1 MSDTNTSLPS
11 VSQFIIVGM
20 PGLQEHY
27 TTLFFIFLL
36 LFLATFL
43 GNLLILVL
51 VSLDSRLRT
60 PMYFF
65 LWNLALLD
73 VLLTTTIIPKLL
85 VVLLGHNRTISF
97 AGCFLQMYFYISIS
111 ATEVFLVAAMAYD
124 RYVAVVKPLHYNSI
138 INTRVC
144 LTMTS
149 TVWALGFLLPV
160 LSVVLASSVSF
171 CASNHVLH
179 IVCEYPSIMSLAC
192 TDVTAQV
199 NFTLLLAMGCVWV
212 PFLFVLWS
220 YCRIILSVVKMKT
233 VESRKKAF
241 YMCSSHV
248 VLVVLYY
255 ISTIVEYIGLKVDSI
270 SPDGRV
276 FIGGLNYFL
285 TPLVN
290 PIIYS
295 LRNEKI
301 KAAVQRYFGLKS
313 FFPHGAKNSVRGDE

>member
-1 MSDTNTSLPS
+1 MSDPNTSLPS
-11 VSQFIIVGM
+11 SSYFIIVGV

-27 TTLFFIFLL
+27 TTLFLILL
-36 LFLATFL
+36 LFFLTTIL

-51 VSLDSRLRT
+51 LSLDPRLHT

-73 VLLTTTIIPKLL
+73 MLLTVIVTPKLL
-85 VVLLGHNRTISF
+85 AVLLGHNRISF
-97 AGCFLQMYFYISIS
+97 TGCFLQMYFFISVS

-138 INTRVC
+138 ISTRVC
-144 LTMTS
+144 LTMTT
-149 TVWALGFLLPV
+149 TVWVLGFLLPV
-160 LSVVLASSVSF
+160 LSVVLASSVPF
-171 CASNHVLH
+171 CASIHILHVL
-179 IVCEYPSIMSLAC
+179 CEYPSVMTLAC
-192 TDVTAQV
+192 SDVTAQV
-199 NFTLLLAMGCVWV
+199 TFAMLLVNMGSWG
-212 PFLFVLWS
+212 PFVFVLFT
-220 YCRIILSVVKMKT
+220 YGRIIISVVKMKT

-241 YMCSSHV
+241 FMCSSHIV
-248 VLVVLYY
+248 VVMLYY
-255 ISTIVEYIGLKVDSI
+255 ITTAMVYIALRVDSI

-276 FIGGLNYFL
+276 LIGGLYYFL

-301 KAAVQRYFGLKS
+301 KAAAQRYFGLKS
-313 FFPHGAKNSVRGDE
+313 AFPHGAKNSVRGSN